1 MKGAQMYTHTIDYFI
16 EVAEKKTALLRHQ
29 PLAFLAGSIAGGAY
43 VGLGVALI
51 FSIGDSLPASVQKL
65 VMGLTFGLALILV
78 VIAGAEL
85 FTGYT
90 LYMML
95 GVLSG
100 RSRWR
105 DLAGTW
111 VACWL
116 GNLFG
121 AVLVA
126 SLFAIGGANGLL
138 ANPESLLYHV
148 ADIKMSGSVTALLAK
163 GLLCNW
169 LVCLALW
176 MSGRVDS
183 DVAKSVVIFWC
194 LLAFIASGYEHSVA
208 NMTLLSLAVI
218 GRHADTA
225 TCVAAFYN
233 LFMVTLGNILGG
245 AVMVGGLYWLGDG
258 RHRASQVSAQL
269 GRANAMSR
277 QGLVSPHPH
286 VKESL

>member
-1 MKGAQMYTHTIDYFI
+1 MYAQTIEHFVG
-16 EVAEKKTALLRHQ
+16 VAEKKTAMLRQQ

-43 VGLGVALI
+43 VGLAIALI

-90 LYMML
+90 LYMVL

-105 DLAGTW
+105 DLIATW

-116 GNLFG
+116 GNLIG
-121 AVLVA
+121 ALVVA
-126 SLFAIGGANGLL
+126 GLFAIGGANGLL
-138 ANPESLLYHV
+138 ANPESLLYKV
-148 ADIKMSGSVTALLAK
+148 ADLKMNASAQALLAR

-183 DVAKSVVIFWC
+183 DVAKTVVIFWC

-218 GRHADTA
+218 GRHADQVTV
-225 TCVAAFYN
+225 VAAFYN
-233 LFMVTLGNILGG
+233 LFMVTLGNIVGG
-245 AVMVGGLYWLGDG
+245 AGMVAGLYWLGSPRHSSPQAPTSAG
-258 RHRASQVSAQL
+258 RTGARPPPDLLSSH
-269 GRANAMSR
+269 
-277 QGLVSPHPH
+277 SPA
-286 VKESL
+286 KESV